1 MVKTKRM
8 ADRLLF
14 DTTVLVDHLRGNER
28 ARSYIKSA
36 SGTKC
41 ISVIT
46 RAELFAGVFDADERA
61 NIEALFS
68 VFRAYDVTASV
79 AEQGGYFKRD
89 YYPSHGTGLADA
101 LIAATADVHG
111 AQLVTLNV
119 KHFPMLDNVVVPYQ
133 AT

>member
-1 MVKTKRM
+1 M

-14 DTTVLVDHLRGNER
+14 DTTILVDHLRGSER

-36 SGTKC
+36 AGTKC

-46 RAELFAGVFDADERA
+46 RAELFAGVFDAEERTKV
-61 NIEALFS
+61 EALLS
-68 VFRAYDVTASV
+68 VFRVYDVTARV

-89 YYPSHGTGLADA
+89 FQPSHGTGLADA
-101 LIAATADVHG
+101 LIAATATVHE

-119 KHFPMLDNVVVPYQ
+119 KHFPMLEEVLVPYQ